1 MLFCS
6 ISYLVSSCLNLQSCD
21 GLIVKRTDQSRANWT
36 KGGLW
41 GQASTGIKGKRPQ
54 KAVPLKALVPFP
66 GRHFQMTWSVIHTS
80 S

>member
-1 MLFCS
+1 MMGSLS
-6 ISYLVSSCLNLQSCD
+6 NGQIKAVPTGQ
-21 GLIVKRTDQSRANWT
+21 R
-36 KGGLW
+36 GGLW
-41 GQASTGIKGKRPQ
+41 GQASTGIKGKMPQ